1 MVGSSLS
8 PLSEANYSR
17 LFTQALRTPI
27 LPLLASQS
35 AGVAVSYK
43 SEKLSSVSS
52 FSSSVQEVVQKCI
65 PPSRSFGD
73 DMSTTING
81 TVVNVQEL
89 VDLIAGPLS
98 LGSYLATVFWTCA
111 VVLIFHYVTRFWYSD
126 HWLLRYSVVFVA
138 VTSTFLMIT
147 EILIVYKYT
156 ISFWGNF
163 NYLTSQDKSLPRYE
177 ILVGVLGTVVQ
188 TYLVSR
194 YYRLSR
200 NIFITIFLGLCI
212 LLSFA
217 SCVTLTIFNFRF
229 DLIHDRNKLTTIV
242 IIFLSSSSGTD
253 VLIAAFLTASLLR
266 WRKRTSNLGTKSVI
280 ADLIIT
286 TVETGTFTSLWALA
300 VLFAFLSKK
309 ESNIAPGI
317 AFPLGH
323 GYVLTMMFNLLL
335 RNGPKSPTLLTRD
348 NVETRNITE
357 KSINSTTRMRRQGT
371 EGSMT
376 SLMLQKIPLQS
387 PVQEGTQVEM
397 RNIADQP
404 RLPQFVIAS
413 PPVTGARSGHQ
424 KAESMKVSFTMP
436 QNGDIE
442 PLRPSTSSP
451 LAKVIRGEAKE
462 SPMVSQNGPDF
473 VEHSAPEATWKP
485 WKPVAATAH
494 AFHPA
499 AAPFHSSIIIA
510 RPGAP
515 APSAPQSKPI
525 FGSSTAS
532 SRQVPSPP
540 LPQRRP
546 SFDSPAPASRQTPSP
561 ALPRIAEFTRLRS
574 GSANSERS
582 TAVDSWRARQSP
594 ITQNVTAIRGTTSM
608 DGPRPNVYRPR
619 RPSADSL
626 QSSSVISMSST
637 PPLQVRDRHTPTPTD
652 PRPAFTHVR
661 SNSTNSRPYGFV

>member
-1 MVGSSLS
+1 
-8 PLSEANYSR
+8 
-17 LFTQALRTPI
+17 
-27 LPLLASQS
+27 
-35 AGVAVSYK
+35 
-43 SEKLSSVSS
+43 
-52 FSSSVQEVVQKCI
+52 
-65 PPSRSFGD
+65 
-73 DMSTTING
+73 MSTTING

-89 VDLIAGPLS
+89 VDLVAGPLS
-98 LGSYLATVFWTCA
+98 LGSYLATVYGGNYSIYDF
-111 VVLIFHYVTRFWYSD
+111 VLVRSGLVDCNGSLNYNCR
-126 HWLLRYSVVFVA
+126 
-138 VTSTFLMIT
+138 
-147 EILIVYKYT
+147 
-156 ISFWGNF
+156 GNF

-177 ILVGVLGTVVQ
+177 ILVGALGTVVQ

-212 LLSFA
+212 LLSLA

-253 VLIAAFLTASLLR
+253 VLIAAFLTASLLK
-266 WRKRTSNLGTKSVI
+266 WRKRTNNLGTKSVI

-286 TVETGTFTSLWALA
+286 TVETGTFTSLWALS

-335 RNGPKSPTLLTRD
+335 RNSPKSPTLLTRD

-376 SLMLQKIPLQS
+376 SLMLQS
-387 PVQEGTQVEM
+387 PVQESTQVEM

-404 RLPQFVIAS
+404 RLPQTVIAS

-436 QNGDIE
+436 QNGDME

-451 LAKVIRGEAKE
+451 LAKAIRGEAKE
-462 SPMVSQNGPDF
+462 SSMVSQNGPDF
-473 VEHSAPEATWKP
+473 FEHSAPEATWKP

-494 AFHPA
+494 SSHPA
-499 AAPFHSSIIIA
+499 AAPFHSSIVIA

-515 APSAPQSKPI
+515 APSAPQSKP
-525 FGSSTAS
+525 FLGSSTAA

-546 SFDSPAPASRQTPSP
+546 SFDSPASASRQTPSP
-561 ALPRIAEFTRLRS
+561 ALPRIAESTRLRS

-594 ITQNVTAIRGTTSM
+594 ITQNVTAVRGTTSM

-626 QSSSVISMSST
+626 QNSSVISMSST
-637 PPLQVRDRHTPTPTD
+637 PPLQIRDRHTPTPTD